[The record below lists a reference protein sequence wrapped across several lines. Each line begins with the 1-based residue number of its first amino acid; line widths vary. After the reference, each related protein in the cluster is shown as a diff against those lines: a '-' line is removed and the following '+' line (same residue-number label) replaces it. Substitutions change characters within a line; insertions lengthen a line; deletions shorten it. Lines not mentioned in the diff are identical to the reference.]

1 MYKLLHVI
9 LVISL
14 ISCGNYSEFLSQ
26 SDLKA
31 SRSDKATIEAPV
43 QEAELNHEDS
53 NKPKESDLPPPGDE
67 IDENL
72 LATRPLIISGSY
84 LSCFIDRSGEF
95 NLMCRGDSQESASIY
110 RQLKE
115 KSELIVS
122 IDDKK
127 TTLLIRN
134 IISDKK
140 IFKILFSM
148 DVSFVDYLF
157 RDLNSKGEIIAI
169 SDAEKNESQD
179 SDTKSGSD
187 TAMTDP
193 VKATEE
199 DSETLDPPPV
209 AKELQAVGENL
220 IVNGSFESDVPNL
233 IWDGGRY
240 GFFSNLT
247 GWERTTDANIEV
259 QRNISRYSAAE
270 GEQWIELCSTDDSGV
285 SQNIST
291 EVGSKYRL
299 SYSFSPRPGYSESR
313 NHLRVQVDGNTVAI
327 HKKDGTG
334 LTDVEWTDHS
344 VEFTANNTESIITL
358 ESGSCS
364 GAADGTY
371 LDNVILKV
379 LR

>member
-1 MYKLLHVI
+1 
-9 LVISL
+9 
-14 ISCGNYSEFLSQ
+14 
-26 SDLKA
+26 
-31 SRSDKATIEAPV
+31 
-43 QEAELNHEDS
+43 
-53 NKPKESDLPPPGDE
+53 
-67 IDENL
+67 
-72 LATRPLIISGSY
+72 
-84 LSCFIDRSGEF
+84 
-95 NLMCRGDSQESASIY
+95 MCRGDSQESASIY
-110 RQLKE
+110 KHIEE
-115 KSELIVS
+115 KSKLIVL

-127 TTLLIRN
+127 TALHIRN
-134 IISDKK
+134 IILDSK

-148 DVSFVDYLF
+148 DIPFVDYLV
-157 RDLNSKGEIIAI
+157 RDLNSKSAMIAI
-169 SDAEKNESQD
+169 SDPEKNERQD
-179 SDTKSGSD
+179 SDTKNGSD
-187 TAMTDP
+187 TAMTDS

-199 DSETLDPPPV
+199 DSETLDTPPV

-291 EVGSKYRL
+291 EIGSKYRL
-299 SYSFSPRPGYSESR
+299 SYSFSPRPGYSENR
-313 NHLRVQVDGNTVAI
+313 NHLKVQVDGNTVAI